1 MKEYEIIYRKKW
13 EDYPE
18 FEQVFAEVDY
28 DAVVEFF
35 KYCKETKGYAPSD
48 IEIIKLEAV

>member
-1 MKEYEIIYRKKW
+1 MIYDIMYRKKW

-18 FEQVFAEVDY
+18 YAQVFADDDY

-35 KYCKETKGYAPSD
+35 KHSKDYKGYEPSH
-48 IEIIKLEAV
+48 IEIIKLEVV

>member
-48 IEIIKLEAV
+48 IEIIKLEVV